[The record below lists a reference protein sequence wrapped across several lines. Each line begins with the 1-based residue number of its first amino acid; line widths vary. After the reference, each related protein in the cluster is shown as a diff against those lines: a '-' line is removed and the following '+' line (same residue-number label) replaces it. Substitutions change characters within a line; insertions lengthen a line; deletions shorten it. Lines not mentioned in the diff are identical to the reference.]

1 MENKAYTLREMN
13 ADDLFVMVKIINKI
27 GVKEV
32 KNCFNAA
39 EVKQAMAN
47 TEGTDD
53 ELAAA
58 VGLHVMMEI
67 ATLVMEHL
75 PECKTDIY
83 MFLASLSGMKAEEIA
98 ALPMGDFF
106 DMFMDVL
113 KHPNFA
119 DFFQRVIGLFK

>member
-13 ADDLFVMVKIINKI
+13 ADDLFVVVKIINKI
-27 GVKEV
+27 GVKEL

-47 TEGTDD
+47 SGEGE

-58 VGLHVMMEI
+58 VGVRVMMEVAGI
-67 ATLVMEHL
+67 VMERL
-75 PECKTDIY
+75 PECKNEIY
-83 MFLASLSGMKAEEIA
+83 TFLASLSGMKVEDIA

-113 KHPNFA
+113 KHPDFA

>member
-27 GVKEV
+27 GVKEL

-39 EVKQAMAN
+39 EVKQAMSN
-47 TEGTDD
+47 SGDGE

-58 VGLHVMMEI
+58 VGVRVMMEVAGI
-67 ATLVMEHL
+67 VMDHL
-75 PECKTDIY
+75 PECKNEIY
-83 MFLASLSGMKAEEIA
+83 TFLASLSGMKSEDIA
-98 ALPMGDFF
+98 MLPMGDFF
-106 DMFMDVL
+106 EMFMDVL